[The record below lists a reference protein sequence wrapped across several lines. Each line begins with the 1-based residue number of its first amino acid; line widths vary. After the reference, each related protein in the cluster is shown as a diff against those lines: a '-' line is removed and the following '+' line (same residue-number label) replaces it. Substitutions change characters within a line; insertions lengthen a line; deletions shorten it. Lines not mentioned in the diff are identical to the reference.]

1 MAKRRDVSRYRAH
14 RRRELDSAALYRILA
29 EVETQPQLVEV
40 YRRLATVEDT
50 HAEFWGD
57 KLRALGA
64 PVSSP
69 RLSWKG
75 RLRCLLAKLFGP
87 QMVLPM
93 LADLEATEQH
103 TYKDEPEAR
112 GTRLSAD
119 ERLHARLLQAIAI
132 TSRAGMDGR
141 TIARLEGR
149 HHAIDGNALRAAVL
163 SANDGVASNLS
174 LVMGVAGADFS
185 SHTILIT
192 GLAGLLAGAC
202 SMAMGEWISVK
213 SSRELF
219 RQQIALEAEEIR
231 TAPDEEHEELVLIY
245 QSKGLSAE
253 EAGKLATEVM
263 RDPANALDTL
273 SREELG
279 IDPEELGG
287 SAWEAAG
294 AAFVLFPIGAIIPVL
309 PFVFLAG
316 SQAVVVSLLISALAL
331 FLIGAAITLLTGRSL
346 LYSGG
351 RQLVLGLA
359 AAALTYGI
367 GRLIGVTLAG

>member
-29 EVETQPQLVEV
+29 EVESQPQLVEV
-40 YRRLATVEDT
+40 YRRLAAVEDK

-57 KLRALGA
+57 RLRALGA
-64 PVSSP
+64 PVSLP

-103 TYKDEPEAR
+103 TYKDEPAAR
-112 GTRLSAD
+112 GTRLAAD
-119 ERLHARLLQAIAI
+119 ERLHARLLSAIANS
-132 TSRAGMDGR
+132 SRAGMDGR

-163 SANDGVASNLS
+163 SANDGLASNLS
-174 LVMGVAGADFS
+174 LVMVVAGADLS

-219 RQQIALEAEEIR
+219 RRQIALEAEEIR
-231 TAPDEEHEELVLIY
+231 EAPDEEYDELVLIY

-253 EAGKLATEVM
+253 EAGRLATEVL
-263 RDPANALDTL
+263 RDQAKALDTSL
-273 SREELG
+273 VRSWGLTRKNWVDQPGRQRAQHLCC
-279 IDPEELGG
+279 
-287 SAWEAAG
+287 
-294 AAFVLFPIGAIIPVL
+294 FPLARSSPCCRL
-309 PFVFLAG
+309 PF
-316 SQAVVVSLLISALAL
+316 
-331 FLIGAAITLLTGRSL
+331 
-346 LYSGG
+346 Y
-351 RQLVLGLA
+351 LVGKLS
-359 AAALTYGI
+359 
-367 GRLIGVTLAG
+367 